1 MDESSYYILRARIL
15 THILPDYML
24 LLRSWHNAIA
34 ALIGLPYPPSPEIA
48 ELVRAPTESIHRAA
62 AGSDNWPLT

>member
-48 ELVRAPTESIHRAA
+48 ELVWPPGTIHRAA